1 MTNCITWFLCFSLG
15 SSPAR
20 SCSTRAFQSGLL
32 CHKDLLPF
40 TCLVGFASFPSLL
53 VLALLLQV
61 ACGHVAL
68 VPFCML
74 HFLTSSSWVSSRTP
88 HVATA
93 SIFRQSL
100 VCQFGS
106 FVPRVF
112 PCVQHLRLCTG
123 AGFVA
128 VSFEI
133 AFPWLYLPLA
143 VILCWFLGSCWLG
156 SLPCLGGHCLPEY
169 CVDLA

>member
-1 MTNCITWFLCFSLG
+1 MLGRFCFFSFPPG
-15 SSPAR
+15 
-20 SCSTRAFQSGLL
+20 
-32 CHKDLLPF
+32 
-40 TCLVGFASFPSLL
+40 VGFATTGGLW
-53 VLALLLQV
+53 
-61 ACGHVAL
+61 ACGSC
-68 VPFCML
+68 PFL
-74 HFLTSSSWVSSRTP
+74 HAPFSDFIFMGFIQDSPCWYCLDFQAVSGLSG
-88 HVATA
+88 
-93 SIFRQSL
+93 I
-100 VCQFGS
+100 GS

-156 SLPCLGGHCLPEY
+156 SLPCLGGFCLPDY
-169 CVDLA
+169 CVDLAYCWF